1 LTGVAGSLALLF
13 LGRVVDGISGASVS
27 VAHASVA
34 DVADQAERPRLFGLL
49 GAAFGVGFVAGPAI
63 GALAALGDARLPF
76 LVAAAVAG
84 ANALVAVRRLP
95 ETNPQHRRALGAG
108 PGWTPPTGPGD
119 SAMAGRAGTEST
131 QAERA

>member
-1 LTGVAGSLALLF
+1 VGHRRV
-13 LGRVVDGISGASVS
+13 RVVDGISGASVS

-34 DVADQAERPRLFGLL
+34 DVADPEQRPRLFGLL

-76 LVAAAVAG
+76 FVAAAVAG

-95 ETNPQHRRALGAG
+95 ETNPQHRR
-108 PGWTPPTGPGD
+108 
-119 SAMAGRAGTEST
+119 SAD
-131 QAERA
+131 